1 MFIYLELFSIISL
14 KIRNM
19 VKIISTIAIVLMST
33 IAYSQVQKEVVSLV
47 TENRDTL
54 YLADNVIGHKILEV
68 WDDHYSMDRPEIIIK
83 PEKWIALETVRRKDN
98 YDILDE

>member
-1 MFIYLELFSIISL
+1 MFIYLELFSIILS

-33 IAYSQVQKEVVSLV
+33 MAYSQVQKEVVSLV

-54 YLADNVIGHKILEV
+54 YLADNAIGHTILEV
-68 WDDHYSMDRPEIIIK
+68 WDKHYPIDRPKIILMS
-83 PEKWIALETVRRKDN
+83 EEWITLETIRRKDN